1 MRRSA
6 AEIQPLRTRLSSSLD
21 AMGPVELR
29 HAERVIDV
37 IRRTGT
43 ASEAMQGPVFEA
55 SIAKFVATTWPQLLV
70 DAIFAIEKWERDELL
85 KVLHHVIRHA
95 QDDLEPGDDEQLA
108 LDVMGVAA
116 SFLHTGVEA
125 RGEIVRR
132 GDAQTRRRLLLAHE
146 ALFGKTDDAKGIRA
160 VVGIIKEDRDPAFVL
175 RRLHRL
181 APGFK
186 RLDRLW
192 LKELLSSYSP
202 MRPKKGSGR
211 RTLAKIVALIL
222 IEVGVFGVKA
232 RRPDE
237 SVAALKTRAEDVRR
251 RVESATKRG

>member
-1 MRRSA
+1 M
-6 AEIQPLRTRLSSSLD
+6 
-21 AMGPVELR
+21 
-29 HAERVIDV
+29 
-37 IRRTGT
+37 

-55 SIAKFVATTWPQLLV
+55 SIARFVATTWPQLLV
-70 DAIFAIEKWERDELL
+70 DAIFAIAKWEREDLL

-95 QDDLEPGDDEQLA
+95 HDDLEPGGDERLA

-116 SFLHTGVEA
+116 SFLHTGVQA

-160 VVGIIKEDRDPAFVL
+160 LVGIIKEDRDPVFVL
-175 RRLHRL
+175 RRLRRL
-181 APGFK
+181 APAFK
-186 RLDRLW
+186 RLDSGW
-192 LKELLSSYSP
+192 LGELLSSYSP
-202 MRPKKGSGR
+202 TRPKKGSGR
-211 RTLAKIVALIL
+211 RTLTKIVALIL

-232 RRPDE
+232 RRPAE

-251 RVESATKRG
+251 RVDSATKSG

>member
-1 MRRSA
+1 MRKRLCSA
-6 AEIQPLRTRLSSSLD
+6 VNAMDLIELRYAEMVTDIVGRTRI
-21 AMGPVELR
+21 MRGPTQ
-29 HAERVIDV
+29 AAVI
-37 IRRTGT
+37 
-43 ASEAMQGPVFEA
+43 EA
-55 SIAKFVATTWPQLLV
+55 SVAKLVATKWPQVLV

-116 SFLHTGVEA
+116 SFLHTGVQA
-125 RGEIVRR
+125 RGRIVRR

-160 VVGIIKEDRDPAFVL
+160 VVGVIKEDRDPAFVL
-175 RRLHRL
+175 RRLRGL
-181 APGFK
+181 APAFK
-186 RLDRLW
+186 RLDRIW
-192 LKELLSSYSP
+192 LEELVSSYSP
-202 MRPKKGSGR
+202 TRPKKGSGR

-222 IEVGVFGVKA
+222 IEVGVFGVKG

-237 SVAALKTRAEDVRR
+237 SVAALKARAEDVRR
-251 RVESATKRG
+251 RVDSATKSG

>member
-1 MRRSA
+1 MVRSA
-6 AEIQPLRTRLSSSLD
+6 IEIEVLRKQLSSAVN
-21 AMGPVELR
+21 AMDLVELR
-29 HAERVIDV
+29 YAELVTDI
-37 IRRTGT
+37 IARTRMMRGAT
-43 ASEAMQGPVFEA
+43 QAAVVEA
-55 SIAKFVATTWPQLLV
+55 SVAKLVATKWPQLLV
-70 DAIFAIEKWERDELL
+70 DAVFAIEKWERNDLL
-85 KVLHHVIRHA
+85 KVLHHMIRHA

-116 SFLHTGVEA
+116 SFLHTGVQA

-132 GDAQTRRRLLLAHE
+132 GDDETRRRLLLAHE

-160 VVGIIKEDRDPAFVL
+160 VVGIIKEDRDPVFVL

-181 APGFK
+181 APAFK
-186 RLDRLW
+186 RLDGGW
-192 LKELLSSYSP
+192 LGELLSSYSP
-202 MRPKKGSGR
+202 TRPKKGSGR
-211 RTLAKIVALIL
+211 RTLTKIVALIL

-237 SVAALKTRAEDVRR
+237 SVATLKTRAEDVRR